1 MFAQNDEQYSGER
14 LKASNNGPLSGVKVI
29 DCTTVIA
36 GPLCT
41 QILADQGAEV
51 IKIEPLEGDLI
62 RNLGPILAPG
72 LSATFLSL
80 ARNKRSIAL
89 DLSKRESQALIGKLC
104 ADADVF
110 ICNSRPGVMARHGLD
125 FDTLKQHNPKLVYA
139 AITGFGD
146 SGPMAEQRA
155 YDPIIQA
162 LSGIA
167 SLQEPTQLVG
177 QTICD
182 KTTGITA
189 SQAVTAALLQAERC
203 GQGQLVEVSMLEAA
217 LGFLACD
224 AFWPI
229 AAAGRELS
237 YPDFKRVY
245 IPWRTQDGEIVL
257 VILADKEFAGLVA
270 EFNVQH
276 LLEDPRFN
284 SMQNR
289 FAHWDE
295 LVDALK
301 PIFLNQS
308 SQKILE
314 RLWHADVPAAPIN
327 TMQQLPADQQIRAS
341 GMIDYAEHSI
351 AGEYTRVAMAA
362 NFSQQE
368 NIPYQEAPSLGQH
381 SHEILKEAG
390 LSDEE
395 IHSLIQSG
403 VCR

>member
-1 MFAQNDEQYSGER
+1 MSVNKHQKQCETS
-14 LKASNNGPLSGVKVI
+14 KGPLSGIKII

-80 ARNKRSIAL
+80 SRNKKSLAL
-89 DLSKRESQALIGKLC
+89 DLSKRESQELIAKLC
-104 ADADVF
+104 QDADVF

-125 FDTLKQHNPKLVYA
+125 FEALKQHNAKLVYA

-162 LSGIA
+162 LSGMA
-167 SLQEPTQLVG
+167 SLQEPTQLLG

-182 KTTGITA
+182 KTTGLTA
-189 SQAVTAALLQAERC
+189 CQAVTAALLQAERS
-203 GQGQLVEVSMLEAA
+203 GQGQQVEISMLEAA
-217 LGFLACD
+217 IGFLACD

-229 AAAGRELS
+229 AAAGRELN

-245 IPWRTQDGEIVL
+245 IPWKTQDGEIVL
-257 VILADKEFAGLVA
+257 VILADKEFAGLTE
-270 EFNVQH
+270 EFQVQH

-284 SMQNR
+284 SMPNR

-295 LVDALK
+295 LVDTLK
-301 PIFLNQS
+301 PVFLTQS
-308 SQKILE
+308 SEDILK
-314 RLWHADVPAAPIN
+314 RLWRADVPAAPIN
-327 TMQQLPADQQIRAS
+327 TMEQLTTDKQVLAS
-341 GMIDYAEHSI
+341 GMIDYSEHSI
-351 AGEYTRVAMAA
+351 AGQYTRVAMAA
-362 NFSQQE
+362 NFSLQD

-381 SHEILKEAG
+381 SHEVLTHAG
-390 LSDEE
+390 LDEDE
-395 IHSLIQSG
+395 IHSLIQNDI
-403 VCR
+403 CR